1 MSLETKTL
9 GRTGLKVTQLGY
21 GALEVRGV
29 SSEDP
34 KARMPSEARA
44 KDILNA
50 VLDSGISF
58 IDTAWCYGRSEE
70 MIGKFISHR
79 RSEFTLAAKSGH
91 GNCSSTQYGSYTRKD
106 ILACIEESL
115 RNLKTDYVDIL
126 QLHNPTSK
134 DVEDCECIETLK
146 DIQARGW
153 TRFIGCSSVIPH
165 LNDHLNTGAYDAF
178 QLPYSALE
186 PEHYDIISKSAK
198 SGIGTI
204 IRGGVAKGEPESAAI
219 NAQRVQNWKPS
230 LGGSAGIKRWDMF
243 TEARLGALVDEGE
256 TRTSFLLRFTLSH
269 PDVHTIIVGTQNPEH
284 LAQNVAA
291 AEKGPLPPDV
301 YREAKNRL
309 RAVGLEHGQ

>member
-126 QLHNPTSK
+126 LLHNPTSK

-284 LAQNVAA
+284 LAKNVAA
-291 AEKGPLPPDV
+291 AE
-301 YREAKNRL
+301 
-309 RAVGLEHGQ
+309 